1 MSIAF
6 RPFSFGKDHHTT
18 RTPKTHHWGWGH
30 TEKTDSGTP
39 EQQGSMTSYP
49 WEGLYLEVD
58 ETTVS
63 VSEADPQPNTPLGLF
78 LASLMYGE

>member
-1 MSIAF
+1 
-6 RPFSFGKDHHTT
+6 
-18 RTPKTHHWGWGH
+18 
-30 TEKTDSGTP
+30 
-39 EQQGSMTSYP
+39 MTSYP